1 MVIKYMNK
9 ITIVTKELESTL
21 SLIYYLRKIRRT
33 GKAKHVLGG
42 PSAVLNSLIRG
53 LNLLDQPYIVNP
65 PIERLTNKIIVLS
78 STIGLSQVIRNK
90 PKDAIVL
97 AGPNLVVLPSE
108 ISELLVLDAI
118 DRVIVN
124 SRWTFDC
131 YAEDLPEIMSKL
143 TIWPAGVDIDY
154 WQTINSKR
162 NGEILFYIKDKP
174 DTLVKESIEYVK
186 SLNYQVNT
194 IKYGQYQLDEFKSA
208 LSRAKLAVY
217 FSQSESQGISLLE
230 AWAMDVPTLVWNPG
244 YLMLCKDKNLKIKV
258 TTSSAPY
265 LTPQTGA
272 FFKNIDEFKTIF
284 VQSSNEF
291 KFAPRDW
298 VVENMTDEICAKKI
312 INEFC
317 LLEKK

>member
-1 MVIKYMNK
+1 MNK